1 MILAHK
7 IADRLLEIQAVRLN
21 TEEAFTWASGL
32 KSPLYCD
39 NRKILS
45 HPEIRRE
52 VLDGF
57 IQRLGAVGAYN
68 AIAGV
73 ATAGIA
79 WGAMLSDR
87 LDKPFVYVRA
97 KAKEHGLR
105 NMIEGELAP
114 ASQVIVIE
122 DLISTGGSSIE
133 ACKALRQQNHEVI
146 QVVSIFQYGFDQ
158 ARENFAKESLEF
170 SSLCDFQ
177 TLLER
182 ALLKNYI
189 KSNEFDNLSSW
200 SLNPSLWSENY
211 LRQKA

>member
-1 MILAHK
+1 MTLAHK

-21 TEEAFTWASGL
+21 TENAFTWASGL

-45 HPEIRRE
+45 HPEIRSE
-52 VLDGF
+52 VVEGF
-57 IQRLGAVGAYN
+57 MEQLKLHNYD

-87 LDKPFVYVRA
+87 LNKPFVYIRS

-114 ASQVIVIE
+114 ASRVLVIE

-133 ACKALRQQNHEVI
+133 AVRSLRQQNHTVI
-146 QVVSIFQYGFDQ
+146 QVFSIFQYGFEQ
-158 ARENFAKESLEF
+158 ARINFEQESLDF
-170 SSLCDFQ
+170 TSLCDFQ
-177 TLLER
+177 SLLER

-189 KSNEFDNLSSW
+189 TSNDFEDLTNW
-200 SLNPSLWSENY
+200 SRNPSLWSENY
-211 LRQKA
+211 MRQKA